1 VSNLDEDFV
10 KNFSL
15 IGFVIIILALASA
28 GYIDFANIYHILIL
42 FVGLGIYIWLSNRAI
57 DEVM

>member
-1 VSNLDEDFV
+1 MDEDFV

-15 IGFVIIILALASA
+15 IGFVLIILYLSAA
-28 GYIDFANIYHILIL
+28 GYISFGNIYHLLIL
-42 FVGLGIYIWLSNRAI
+42 FVGLGVYLWLSNRAI